1 MNNIYIKNKYYTYLI
16 VLILAAESIYILPYV
31 LARVFRPTFLDVFD
45 LTNLELGTL
54 FSTYGIVAFLSYL
67 YGGILADKYSPRKLL
82 SVSLIL
88 TSFGGVIMMTYPSYT
103 VMQLLFA
110 YWGFTTVF
118 LFWAPMIKATR
129 MIGGQKKQGK
139 TFSFLDGGRGVV
151 ASSIGVIGVII
162 FSILITTDISTANIE
177 DKQNAFKYVI
187 AVSSI
192 IVFLCGLVVYSF
204 LKVEISDDEKIGD
217 FKNMKKL
224 LKSKSIFLISLI
236 ILCAY
241 MGYKIT
247 DIYSLYASE
256 VMMYDQINAAKI
268 GAYQQYLRPIVCISV
283 GLFSDKTGNINN
295 IFLGFIIMLIGS
307 IIFASGIV
315 SSSVNILFI
324 ISLIIVATGTYA
336 IRGLYFSILND
347 GDIPVALS
355 GTAIGIVSIIGYSPD
370 IFATPLYGY
379 LLDTYPG
386 IQGHQFIYMILG
398 VFSLIGLYTTLKFK
412 KLIK

>member
-1 MNNIYIKNKYYTYLI
+1 
-16 VLILAAESIYILPYV
+16 
-31 LARVFRPTFLDVFD
+31 
-45 LTNLELGTL
+45 
-54 FSTYGIVAFLSYL
+54 
-67 YGGILADKYSPRKLL
+67 
-82 SVSLIL
+82 
-88 TSFGGVIMMTYPSYT
+88 MTYPSYI

-129 MIGGQKKQGK
+129 IIGGLKRQGK
-139 TFSFLDGGRGVV
+139 TFSFLDAGRGLV

-162 FSILITTDISTANIE
+162 FSILITTDISAANIE

-192 IVFLCGLVVYSF
+192 IVFLCGIIVYLF
-204 LKVEISDDEKIGD
+204 LKIEITDDEKIGN

-224 LKSKSIFLISLI
+224 LKSKSIYLISII

-247 DIYSLYASE
+247 DIYSLYAAE
-256 VMMYDQINAAKI
+256 VMMFDQINAAKV
-268 GAYQQYLRPIVCISV
+268 GAFQQYLRPLVCISV
-283 GLFSDKTGNINN
+283 GLFSDKIGNIKN
-295 IFLGFIIMLIGS
+295 IFIGFIIMLIGS

-315 SSSVNILFI
+315 SSSLNILFI
-324 ISLIIVATGTYA
+324 ISLVIVATGTYA

-347 GDIPVALS
+347 GDIPIALS

-386 IQGHQFIYMILG
+386 IQGHQFIFMILG
-398 VFSLIGLYTTLKFK
+398 ISSIIGIFTTLKFK
-412 KLIK
+412 KLTN